1 MSVENIITERL
12 ILIPFTYKI
21 AKALI
26 EGKLEILKD
35 IGLNIHPC
43 WPDVDTIETLPK
55 IIRNLETVEEPTGF
69 GSWIISK
76 KDGMYGIGDAGYKSK
91 PNKKGEIDI
100 GYSLTESER
109 KKGYAI
115 EVAKALTNWA
125 FSNEEVKAITA
136 SCALNN
142 IPSARILEKL
152 GMHKVSQD
160 NEMMYWRIENNI

>member
-1 MSVENIITERL
+1 MSVQNIITERL
-12 ILIPFTYKI
+12 ILIPCTYKI

-26 EGKLEILKD
+26 AGKLEVLND
-35 IGLNIHPC
+35 IGLNIDPC
-43 WPDVDTIETLPK
+43 WPDVDTMETLPK
-55 IIRNLETVEEPTGF
+55 IIRSLEAVKEPTGF
-69 GSWIISK
+69 GTWIISK
-76 KDGMYGIGDAGYKSK
+76 KDGMYGIGDAGYKLK

-125 FSNEEVKAITA
+125 FANEEVKAITA
-136 SCALNN
+136 SCLLNN

-152 GMHKVSQD
+152 GMHQVSQD
-160 NEMMYWRIENNI
+160 DELIYWRIENNH